1 MVHHWIRTRRNHERP
16 WRERGCSP
24 GGFTL
29 VELLVVIAIIGM
41 VVGLLLPAV
50 QAAREA
56 ARRTTCENNLRQWGL
71 ALLMR
76 EQTAGAFPAGC
87 RMSQP
92 AGTFIAGTLP
102 YIEQQTLGYNT
113 NLDWTAPANRAAIE
127 TPLAVLICPSSP
139 TQRRWDDGLPILLP
153 AAGDY
158 VNSHGVNTGYCDLS
172 GWPAI
177 LPTDHNGVLTN
188 QPCRI
193 AEISDG
199 TSHTFLLQED
209 AGRPE
214 LWRMGRRAA
223 GSAGDAGWAD
233 PNYEIALDGSDYLT
247 TGSGQKLGKCV
258 LNCTNDNEMY
268 SFHTGGAYALMADDA
283 VHFLSTSIDPALF
296 AALTTKANGEPVGA
310 F

>member
-1 MVHHWIRTRRNHERP
+1 MAHGFKQQLRTDGPPVR
-16 WRERGCSP
+16 

-41 VVGLLLPAV
+41 LVGLLLPAV
-50 QAAREA
+50 QHAREA

-71 ALLMR
+71 ALLLR
-76 EQTAGAFPAGC
+76 EQTAGAFPEGC
-87 RMSQP
+87 QMAMP
-92 AGTFIAGTLP
+92 GGTFIPGTLP
-102 YIEQQTLGYNT
+102 FIEQQTLGYNT
-113 NLDWTAPANRAAIE
+113 DLDWTDPANRTAIQM
-127 TPLAVLICPSSP
+127 PLAVLTCPSTP
-139 TQRRWDDGLPILLP
+139 TQRRWDESQPTLLP

-158 VNSHGVNTGYCDLS
+158 VNSHGVNSGYCALV
-172 GWPAI
+172 GWPVI
-177 LPTDHNGVLTN
+177 LPVDHNGILTN
-188 QPCRI
+188 QPCRL
-193 AEISDG
+193 AEITDG

-233 PNYEIALDGSDYLT
+233 PNYEIALDGSDFQT
-247 TGSGQKLGKCV
+247 TGSGQKLGDCV

-283 VHFLSTSIDPALF
+283 VHFLAASIKPSLF
-296 AALTTKANGEPVGA
+296 AALTTKANGEPVGRA
-310 F
+310 W